1 MSRGNPFRATCIP
14 DFSKTIS
21 LSSLESH
28 STGLGSSPALVVVD
42 MCRGFIDTSSPLGF
56 ECKELIQANIV
67 LVDRFREMNLPIIFT
82 TTIYRDVSEASVFRS
97 KIPAL
102 NILKP
107 GSEETSFLKE
117 LSPSSNE
124 LLVEKKFASA
134 FFQTNLADEL
144 SKMNVDSII
153 VSGVTTS
160 GCVRATALDS
170 LQNNF
175 LTTVAED
182 CVGDRN
188 QNAHR
193 ANLFDLQAKYA
204 DVIHSNQILF
214 KQLVLNSF

>member
-1 MSRGNPFRATCIP
+1 
-14 DFSKTIS
+14 

-56 ECKELIQANIV
+56 ECKELIQANII

-204 DVIHSNQILF
+204 DVIHSNLILC
-214 KQLVLNSF
+214 KQ

>member
-28 STGLGSSPALVVVD
+28 PTGLGSSPALLVVD

-82 TTIYRDVSEASVFRS
+82 TTIYRDESEASVFRS

-153 VSGVTTS
+153 ISGVTTS

-193 ANLFDLQAKYA
+193 ANLFDLESKYA
-204 DVIHSNQILF
+204 DVVHSEQIFNLF
-214 KQLVLNSF
+214 

>member
-28 STGLGSSPALVVVD
+28 PTGLGSSPALLVVD

-82 TTIYRDVSEASVFRS
+82 TTIYRDISEASVFRS

-214 KQLVLNSF
+214 

>member
-14 DFSKTIS
+14 NFSKTIS

-56 ECKELIQANIV
+56 ECKELIQANIM
-67 LVDRFREMNLPIIFT
+67 LVNRFREMNLPIIFT

-204 DVIHSNQILF
+204 DVIHSNLILC
-214 KQLVLNSF
+214 KQ